1 MPNFRFPD
9 PETAD
14 PMGRGLVAIGN
25 DLSVE
30 TLIEAYSHGIFPWP
44 EEEGKPIGWYSL
56 NPRMVVVPTMFR
68 SSNSLRRVVKS
79 GKFEVKVDGCF
90 EHVVRSCAEMKREG
104 QEGSWITEPLIEA
117 YCNLHKEGLAH
128 SFETYYE
135 GELVGGLYGVS
146 WGSIFCGESMFH
158 TVRDASKVAF
168 CKLVEYCLMHDIR
181 LIDAQQPTEH
191 LASLGGL
198 LMERKEFLE
207 LVKLLWF
214 PMESGLYRGDWGSHT
229 VVLSLGGNEGK
240 MKQTILEALRRL
252 NEEVGPVILMSS
264 FYESE
269 PWGFDHPVPN
279 FLNICAVLD
288 TELAPKEV
296 LEKIMRVERDLGRIR
311 EEGSRLMING
321 SGLMAQGSGVGEVGG
336 GLDGE
341 GFGLG
346 ARRYSS
352 RPIDIDILF
361 YDSKVVDETDLSI
374 PHPRLHQRRF
384 VLEPLAELM
393 PFFRHPVLKKTIGE
407 LLEECEDKGWVR
419 RMQ

>member
-1 MPNFRFPD
+1 MAKFRFPD

-14 PMGRGLVAIGN
+14 PHGSGLVAIGG

-30 TLIEAYSHGIFPWP
+30 TLIDAYSHGIFPWP

-56 NPRMVVVPTMFR
+56 DPRMVVVPAMFT
-68 SSNSLRRVVKS
+68 SSKSLRRVVKS
-79 GKFEVKVDGCF
+79 GKFEVKVDTCF
-90 EHVVRSCAEMKREG
+90 EQVVRSCAAMRREG
-104 QEGSWITEPLIEA
+104 QEGSWITNPIVEA

-128 SFETYYE
+128 SFETYFE

-158 TVRDASKVAF
+158 TMRDASKVAF

-181 LIDAQQPTEH
+181 IIDAQQPTEH

-198 LMERKEFLE
+198 LMERKEFLA
-207 LVKLLWF
+207 LVKRFWF
-214 PMESGLYRGDWGSHT
+214 PMEAGLYRGDWGSHT
-229 VVLSLGGNEGK
+229 VVLSLGGNEGE
-240 MKQTILEALRRL
+240 MKETILEALRRL
-252 NEEVGPVILMSS
+252 NGEVGQLILMSS

-288 TELAPKEV
+288 TELSPNDV
-296 LEKIMRVERDLGRIR
+296 LEKIMQVEYDLGRRR
-311 EEGSRLMING
+311 EENSEF
-321 SGLMAQGSGVGEVGG
+321 SGNSETSGNSVPIST
-336 GLDGE
+336 LNPQPST
-341 GFGLG
+341 LNHK
-346 ARRYSS
+346 YSS

-361 YDSKVVDETDLSI
+361 YDSKVMDEKDLAI

-384 VLEPLAELM
+384 VLEPLEELM
-393 PFFRHPVLKKTIGE
+393 PFFKHPVLKKTIVQLNDDCQDSGRVQ
-407 LLEECEDKGWVR
+407 KV
-419 RMQ
+419 